1 MSRTQRKLGEVL
13 NSSSQDSLKLEMD
26 LFGNEEVKK
35 TSKPRI
41 KKAVSTKS
49 PANDSTDVEAPKVKT
64 VAPNNT
70 LNDLTGA
77 EWKFSTKSVIN
88 KPYPVN
94 MQHKLRS
101 QHGGQKPPQLCADL
115 IQTFTKKGQK
125 VLDPFGGV
133 GGTLLGA
140 SLIGRRATGVEL
152 EPRWIEIYKEV
163 STLENLEEQEFLQG
177 DSKEVLLTI
186 EPNSYDFI
194 LTDVPYWNIDKLAKT
209 RSKAAKASK
218 LATFNDGDDQT
229 KDQWLDEMEKV
240 LTAAHKCLKDGKYA
254 AVFIGDMYRESRYHM
269 LSASLAERLEATGNW
284 ILKANLIWY
293 DVSKML
299 HVYGYPA
306 AFVPSM
312 IHQNILILKKS

>member
-1 MSRTQRKLGEVL
+1 MRKLVQVSK
-13 NSSSQDSLKLEMD
+13 SSNQESLAFDSDFLEAPVA
-26 LFGNEEVKK
+26 NKK
-35 TSKPRI
+35 TPAKN
-41 KKAVSTKS
+41 KKAAATNSLSKTLKEDPPPVI
-49 PANDSTDVEAPKVKT
+49 KT

-70 LNDLTGA
+70 LNDLTGS

-140 SLIGRRATGVEL
+140 ALIGRRATGIEL
-152 EPRWIEIYKEV
+152 DSRWIEIYKEV
-163 STLENLEEQEFLQG
+163 SKLENLEEQDFLLG
-177 DSKEVLLTI
+177 DSKQVLHQL
-186 EPNSYDFI
+186 EPKSFDFI

-209 RSKAAKASK
+209 RSKTAKASK
-218 LATFNDGDDQT
+218 LATFNDSEDQT
-229 KDQWLDEMEKV
+229 KEQWLDEMEQV
-240 LTAAHKCLKDGKYA
+240 MSAAHACLQDGKYA

-269 LSASLAERLEATGNW
+269 LSASLADRLETSGKW
-284 ILKANLIWY
+284 VLKANLIWY

-312 IHQNILILKKS
+312 IHQNILILKKG

>member
-1 MSRTQRKLGEVL
+1 MSKQSKQQPLAF
-13 NSSSQDSLKLEMD
+13 EMSF
-26 LFGNEEVKK
+26 LEVKAVEK
-35 TSKPRI
+35 KPTSR
-41 KKAVSTKS
+41 KKKVTAAQSAPVVTKD
-49 PANDSTDVEAPKVKT
+49 AEAPKVKT

>member
-1 MSRTQRKLGEVL
+1 MS
-13 NSSSQDSLKLEMD
+13 NSSNQEALAFDAELVDFDVPLKKQPRSKKKKISSDSENPTQTAD
-26 LFGNEEVKK
+26 
-35 TSKPRI
+35 
-41 KKAVSTKS
+41 VS
-49 PANDSTDVEAPKVKT
+49 VVKT

-140 SLIGRRATGVEL
+140 SLIGRRATGIEL
-152 EPRWIEIYKEV
+152 DSRWIEIYKEV
-163 STLENLEEQEFLQG
+163 TKLENLEEQEFLLG
-177 DSKEVLLTI
+177 DSKQVLKGL
-186 EPNSYDFI
+186 EPKSFDFI

-209 RSKAAKASK
+209 RSKTAKASK
-218 LATFNDGDDQT
+218 LATFNDTEDQT
-229 KDQWLDEMEKV
+229 KEQWLDEMEQV
-240 LTAAHKCLKDGKYA
+240 LNGAHGCLKDGKYA

-269 LSASLAERLEATGNW
+269 LSASLADRLESSGNW
-284 ILKANLIWY
+284 TLKANLIWY

>member
-1 MSRTQRKLGEVL
+1 VA
-13 NSSSQDSLKLEMD
+13 
-26 LFGNEEVKK
+26 K
-35 TSKPRI
+35 TSNQESLAFPAEFLKTELVEKKPAARK
-41 KKAVSTKS
+41 KKASAKQAS
-49 PANDSTDVEAPKVKT
+49 PNGVKEVDAPVVKA

-152 EPRWIEIYKEV
+152 DSRWIEIYKEV
-163 STLENLEEQEFLQG
+163 TTLENLQEQEFLQG
-177 DSKEVLLTI
+177 DSREVLLKI
-186 EPNSYDFI
+186 EPKSFDFI

-209 RSKAAKASK
+209 RSKTAKASK
-218 LATFNDGDDQT
+218 QATFNDSDDQT
-229 KDQWLDEMEKV
+229 KDQWLEEMEQV
-240 LTAAHKCLKDGKYA
+240 LTAAHACLKDGKYA

-284 ILKANLIWY
+284 TLKANLIWY